1 MQNAVNRRNQE
12 WDRVGLVPPHFGAPG
27 PAMHWSPPT
36 FGPTTDLTNCVNA
49 PLADCQSV
57 SVAAHQPHLY
67 LWPIFLS
74 ISMTV
79 HCTSCLLPGT
89 SLYSTEYRRVTD
101 GQTDRQTDRHLAM
114 AESALSIRVAA
125 SCSKNASKCTISSK
139 KFSWDGPSPDLTSVG
154 ITPPHNR
161 RPLVHP
167 NLKSW
172 LRSCIK

>member
-1 MQNAVNRRNQE
+1 MLARTRRLDTASYKLIGANTIGTG
-12 WDRVGLVPPHFGAPG
+12 WDWSPPNFDAPG

-125 SCSKNASKCTISSK
+125 SCSKNASKCTIFK
-139 KFSWDGPSPDLTSVG
+139 
-154 ITPPHNR
+154 
-161 RPLVHP
+161 
-167 NLKSW
+167 
-172 LRSCIK
+172 